1 MCRKKAK
8 QIELSRH
15 SQMCQILQLS
25 VTTFY
30 SEASEHP
37 SVHMHSDLIEQEVP
51 FMELFLQE
59 DAGVFAALEEYS
71 F

>member
-1 MCRKKAK
+1 
-8 QIELSRH
+8 
-15 SQMCQILQLS
+15 MCQVLQLS
-25 VTTFY
+25 ITAFY